1 MLRLIATSCN
11 MKRHRDLLAVLR
23 ANGMRITAGRRV
35 LLQFILDSQ
44 SRRVSLREIHQH
56 VDDRMRRIDRSSG
69 SASSRRSTCP
79 RAGRPIST
87 SWTAIST
94 TSTSARPAA
103 THDAAIASC
112 SSVSRRRSA
121 KRTASPKRISPSC
134 STGRVPVA
142 PRRATAPDA
151 PVRRESAHDISW
163 RGDCIRGPHML
174 VSAPRRYR
182 LRLVEGRML
191 SPSVRGLRFV
201 SEGAPPDYRAG
212 QSMDLFVP
220 TRGGL
225 VMRRPYS
232 IASAPGYA
240 GARAL
245 DFAVTR
251 VEGGPTSEALHELT
265 SGAVVEAIG
274 PNRGW
279 LARRD
284 DERAVAALLVA
295 TGSGLAPFRAVLQEE
310 LQRREGPPIAL
321 LFGCRTQA
329 D

>member
-1 MLRLIATSCN
+1 
-11 MKRHRDLLAVLR
+11 
-23 ANGMRITAGRRV
+23 
-35 LLQFILDSQ
+35 
-44 SRRVSLREIHQH
+44 
-56 VDDRMRRIDRSSG
+56 
-69 SASSRRSTCP
+69 
-79 RAGRPIST
+79 
-87 SWTAIST
+87 
-94 TSTSARPAA
+94 
-103 THDAAIASC
+103 
-112 SSVSRRRSA
+112 
-121 KRTASPKRISPSC
+121 
-134 STGRVPVA
+134 
-142 PRRATAPDA
+142 
-151 PVRRESAHDISW
+151 
-163 RGDCIRGPHML
+163 
-174 VSAPRRYR
+174 
-182 LRLVEGRML
+182 ML

-329 D
+329 DILWRDELERWASEHPRFSSTVTLSRPDASWRGASGWVQRHVLDIARAIDPGLVMLCGLSPMTDAVERLLVSADVPASRIRVETYDT